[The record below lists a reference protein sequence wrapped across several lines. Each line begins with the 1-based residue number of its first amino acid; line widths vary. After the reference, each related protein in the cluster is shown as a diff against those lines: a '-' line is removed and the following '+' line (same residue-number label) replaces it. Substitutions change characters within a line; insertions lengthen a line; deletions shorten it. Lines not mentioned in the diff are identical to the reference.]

1 MTVSATSQIGE
12 KITIEATLVSVIEL
26 FTNEYGNTIFVN
38 TLRTRDGKILTYKG
52 KDLSDDYTRSCGFP
66 LGVAL
71 TSYQAKEKFDV
82 SVSLTDRYYAF
93 FEKENFVTV
102 AATVKDFT
110 TYKGQQQTVIQR
122 PKLQPLQGVFSPT
135 LTAKEIKAIKKAEK
149 TELLEVEALVV
160 DEIGYM
166 PKFKK
171 NGITHQYQGVAVIE
185 VSPKLY
191 KLTYQVGNDVL
202 FGGYFFN
209 LRLAKAIGVVV
220 MLETN

>member
-1 MTVSATSQIGE
+1 MTVSTSQTGN
-12 KITIEATLVSVIEL
+12 KITTEVTLVSVIEL
-26 FTNEYGNTIFVN
+26 FTNEYGNTIFIN
-38 TLRTRDGKILTYKG
+38 TLRTRDGEILTYKG
-52 KDLSDDYTRSCGFP
+52 KDLSNDYIRCCGYP

-71 TSYQAKEKFDV
+71 TSYQAKETFGV

-102 AATVKDFT
+102 AATIKDFT
-110 TYKGQQQTVIQR
+110 TYKGQQQTIIQR
-122 PKLQPLQGVFSPT
+122 PKLQPIQGVYTST

-149 TELLEVEALVV
+149 AELLEVEALVV

-171 NGITHQYQGVAVIE
+171 NGITYQYQGVAIIE

-191 KLTYQVGNDVL
+191 KLTYQISDDVL

-209 LRLAKAIGVVV
+209 LRLAKAIGVVILSE
-220 MLETN
+220 MQ

>member
-1 MTVSATSQIGE
+1 MTVSTSQIGD
-12 KITIEATLVSVIEL
+12 KVTIEATLVSVIEL
-26 FTNEYGNTIFVN
+26 FTNEYGNTIFIN
-38 TLRTRDGKILTYKG
+38 TLRNRDGEILTYKG

-71 TSYQAKEKFDV
+71 TSYKAKETFGV

-122 PKLQPLQGVFSPT
+122 PKLQPIQGAFTST

-149 TELLEVEALVV
+149 AELLEVEALVV

-171 NGITHQYQGVAVIE
+171 NGIIHQYQGVAIIE

-191 KLTYQVGNDVL
+191 KLTYQVGDNVL

-209 LRLAKAIGVVV
+209 LKLAKAIGVVILSE
-220 MLETN
+220 ME